1 MMEIM
6 AAVKDW
12 LLMNVVQLVGQVVGQ
27 IVGQASGQ
35 APGQVAGL
43 ESGQASGQESGQMA
57 DTLGAL
63 LDMPEESIS
72 AIEIM
77 SQGGLLMIPLF
88 ALSLLAVY
96 VIAERWKTL
105 SNAEMELDD
114 LLETIESLLKSGNR
128 TAAIEYCEG
137 TGKPVGRILKAGLQ
151 RLGRPIGE
159 IKEAIRNAGK
169 KEIYFLEHRM
179 NWLATI
185 AGVAPLVGFTGT
197 VTGMIRAFMDIQ
209 ALQGNVNP
217 SVLAGGIWEALITT
231 ASGLIIGIV
240 AYAFYNYL
248 IGKINRMVFDLENA
262 SSDFVDLLQAPVP
275 KRKKADEGGVTG

>member
-1 MMEIM
+1 MMDIM
-6 AAVKDW
+6 MVAKDF
-12 LLMNVVQLVGQVVGQ
+12 LMNVVQVVATFGEFLT
-27 IVGQASGQ
+27 GQAVVQ
-35 APGQVAGL
+35 A
-43 ESGQASGQESGQMA
+43 GQMSQIGQNA
-57 DTLGAL
+57 DSLGAL
-63 LDMPEESIS
+63 LDMPEESVS
-72 AIEIM
+72 AIEIL

-88 ALSLLAVY
+88 ALSVLAVY

-137 TGKPVGRILKAGLQ
+137 TGKPIGRILKAGLQ

-159 IKEAIRNAGK
+159 IKEGIRNAGK
-169 KEIYFLEHRM
+169 KEIYFLENRM

-231 ASGLIIGIV
+231 ASGLMIGIV

-248 IGKINRMVFDLENA
+248 IGRINRMVFDLENA
-262 SSDFVDLLQAPVP
+262 SSDFVDLLQAPAP
-275 KRKKADEGGVTG
+275 KRKKTDEGG